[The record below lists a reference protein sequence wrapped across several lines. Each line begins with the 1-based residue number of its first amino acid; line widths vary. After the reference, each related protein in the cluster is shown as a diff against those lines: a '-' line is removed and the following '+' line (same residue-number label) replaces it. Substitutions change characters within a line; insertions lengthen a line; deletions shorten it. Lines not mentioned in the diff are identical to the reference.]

1 MTVSFADFL
10 QSDSVP
16 PSRARSGMK
25 RRICPEEKKSRSG
38 EMHRALPL
46 SSPLASRDPVPFCF
60 FKSCA
65 KAADIRIACVPPS
78 IEADVALVRI
88 SPEEMEELRGKGRS
102 NGEGEQSNVLTDLI
116 SGRLRCPSAPRPRRV
131 RPRLSVAQSRHHA
144 NEPSSS
150 SPIDLAAKRRF

>member
-1 MTVSFADFL
+1 M
-10 QSDSVP
+10 P
-16 PSRARSGMK
+16 
-25 RRICPEEKKSRSG
+25 RREEVEKWRDASCS
-38 EMHRALPL
+38 PL

-102 NGEGEQSNVLTDLI
+102 KGEGERSNVLTDLI
-116 SGRLRCPSAPRPRRV
+116 SGRLRCPSASVRVCPSLSHVIMQMNLPPLRRSTLPPNADFE
-131 RPRLSVAQSRHHA
+131 RNGQ
-144 NEPSSS
+144 
-150 SPIDLAAKRRF
+150 RRTEERRNG